1 MTAAADP
8 TGRWRAEWLAALD
21 ALEADVSS
29 VEQMILDD
37 HRFRD
42 HPITGH
48 WAPPAG
54 IGSLPLDL
62 VPRADEILARQ
73 MAAAKAIVIAI
84 AVNRRQATAVAR
96 IEVGSRGAPR
106 PAFVDQA
113 L

>member
-1 MTAAADP
+1 MTAD
-8 TGRWRAEWLAALD
+8 RWRVEWLAALD
-21 ALEADVSS
+21 ALEADVSK
-29 VEQMILDD
+29 VEQLILDD

-42 HPITGH
+42 NPLADPWNPPTGLG
-48 WAPPAG
+48 P
-54 IGSLPLDL
+54 LPLDL
-62 VPRADEILARQ
+62 APRADEILSRQ

-84 AVNRRQATAVAR
+84 AVNRRQATAVSR